1 MQRVGSP
8 AAHDETPQAELD
20 SEQLAC
26 NLRAAGRQSACILP
40 LFCLLGLSSLG
51 SLWAVVN
58 TLATLLGSNTTRFSQ
73 GPLSW
78 LIIATNT
85 NCSKVVM
92 EDLYRRRVRTTHN
105 TRIHLLSPALRRW
118 RARG

>member
-51 SLWAVVN
+51 PLVVGCNHTGHTTGIEHDKVLPGSLVRADYH
-58 TLATLLGSNTTRFSQ
+58 
-73 GPLSW
+73 
-78 LIIATNT
+78 NT

-92 EDLYRRRVRTTHN
+92 EDLYRRMVRTTHN
-105 TRIHLLSPALRRW
+105 TPEPPGAEE
-118 RARG
+118 

>member
-40 LFCLLGLSSLG
+40 LFCLLGLSPL
-51 SLWAVVN
+51 
-58 TLATLLGSNTTRFSQ
+58 
-73 GPLSW
+73 GPLVGGCKYTGHTTG
-78 LIIATNT
+78 IEHD
-85 NCSKVVM
+85 KV
-92 EDLYRRRVRTTHN
+92 LPRSLVRADH
-105 TRIHLLSPALRRW
+105 RHQYES
-118 RARG
+118 

>member
-40 LFCLLGLSSLG
+40 LFCLLGLSSWGPLVVGCKHTGHTTGIEHDKVLPG
-51 SLWAVVN
+51 SLVRADYHH
-58 TLATLLGSNTTRFSQ
+58 
-73 GPLSW
+73 
-78 LIIATNT
+78 T

-92 EDLYRRRVRTTHN
+92 EDLYRRMARTTHN
-105 TRIHLLSPALRRW
+105 TPEPSGAEE
-118 RARG
+118 

>member
-1 MQRVGSP
+1 MQRDGSP

-51 SLWAVVN
+51 PLVVGCNHTGHTTGIEHDKVLPGTLVRAGHPQMSNLPSIDASLFRHQNKAFWERPIRPSWHPD
-58 TLATLLGSNTTRFSQ
+58 LA
-73 GPLSW
+73 P
-78 LIIATNT
+78 
-85 NCSKVVM
+85 
-92 EDLYRRRVRTTHN
+92 E
-105 TRIHLLSPALRRW
+105 
-118 RARG
+118 